1 MPLLHLMSLK
11 VRADPMGMLLTSL
24 DGRQHHMLMLM
35 SMVAARDETLR
46 LMKIHALERISL

>member
-1 MPLLHLMSLK
+1 MHLLHLMSLK